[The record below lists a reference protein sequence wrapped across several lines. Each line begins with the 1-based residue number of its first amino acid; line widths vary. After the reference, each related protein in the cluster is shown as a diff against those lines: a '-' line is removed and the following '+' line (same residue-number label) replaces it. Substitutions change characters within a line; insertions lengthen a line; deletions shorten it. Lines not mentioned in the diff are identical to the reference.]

1 MPSEKQIEAA
11 TEALKHAMSNE
22 PFLEYED
29 AVRGILTAAE
39 QAEPVPA
46 ARSGAVKVGKLAHLV
61 AGMMNDAGQPRP
73 NGDILHDCL
82 ERALPSCLEP
92 AEPAKDAEPY
102 LWLHPWN
109 GSTSKYRS
117 DIAARCPKDGPQ
129 PIPLYT
135 RPSEPAT
142 DAEPVIPSR
151 EPNAKL
157 KAMWADYVEINRQK
171 KQAERAEPAT
181 DAEPFGYWVKHK
193 YAEGSL
199 VRTPCFIPEANHY
212 TEVFPLYTH
221 PAEPSTGAEPV
232 AYAYVFDGECEQL
245 DWGTDYEDDPALVL
259 LYTRPSESRLREAAR
274 DLMKSLDEASL
285 NPEQLN
291 AWCDLQAALAQEDGR

>member
-135 RPSEPAT
+135 RPP
-142 DAEPVIPSR
+142 
-151 EPNAKL
+151 
-157 KAMWADYVEINRQK
+157 
-171 KQAERAEPAT
+171 
-181 DAEPFGYWVKHK
+181 
-193 YAEGSL
+193 
-199 VRTPCFIPEANHY
+199 
-212 TEVFPLYTH
+212 
-221 PAEPSTGAEPV
+221 
-232 AYAYVFDGECEQL
+232 
-245 DWGTDYEDDPALVL
+245 
-259 LYTRPSESRLREAAR
+259 ESRLPDALDRYEAAANHVGGCGDSNCVVVRPVGQRTNGGCRYYTDKMKAQRMMMAGQMLSASVR
-274 DLMKSLDEASL
+274 D
-285 NPEQLN
+285 
-291 AWCDLQAALAQEDGR
+291 ALAQEDGR